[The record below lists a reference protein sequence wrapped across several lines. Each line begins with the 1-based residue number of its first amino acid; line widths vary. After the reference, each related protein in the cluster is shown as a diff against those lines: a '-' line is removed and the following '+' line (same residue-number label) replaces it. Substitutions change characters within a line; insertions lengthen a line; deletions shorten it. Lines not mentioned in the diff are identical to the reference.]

1 MKQICLQLQNVSDVQ
16 NWTEIASAL
25 NAGPLAGNP
34 KGLLASKRRRS
45 KTTRCSGEAT
55 LEMNTKARRLPR
67 SCTFQK
73 HQKMAMNTCKVR
85 RLGQRQLHLYRV
97 CLRHIANQVDTKL
110 ANHSLTFAAK
120 ASDFTGMSHKVYFQD
135 CNPAKLLLPPHLPAT
150 SSSLPFHC
158 LDPWQPRHGSKD

>member
-55 LEMNTKARRLPR
+55 LEMNTKARRLP
-67 SCTFQK
+67 
-73 HQKMAMNTCKVR
+73 
-85 RLGQRQLHLYRV
+85 QLHLSETSENGNEHMQGQA
-97 CLRHIANQVDTKL
+97 LGP
-110 ANHSLTFAAK
+110 AATT
-120 ASDFTGMSHKVYFQD
+120 SVQSV
-135 CNPAKLLLPPHLPAT
+135 PPTHCQ
-150 SSSLPFHC
+150 SS
-158 LDPWQPRHGSKD
+158 